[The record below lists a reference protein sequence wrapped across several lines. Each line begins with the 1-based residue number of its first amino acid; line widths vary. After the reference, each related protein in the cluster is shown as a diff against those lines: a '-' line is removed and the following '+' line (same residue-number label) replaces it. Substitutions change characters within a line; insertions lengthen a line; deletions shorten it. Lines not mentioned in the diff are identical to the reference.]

1 MPNSRSKL
9 ELDVAELFVSLQG
22 EGAHAGLPMFFVRLA
37 GCNLRCRWCDT
48 PYAQRPLKKLL
59 SLSRI
64 ISLWEQEG
72 ALGYVQ
78 ITGGEP
84 LLQENVYPLME
95 LFLKRGTKVL
105 LETNGSLSL
114 EKVPPEVVKVMDLK
128 PPSSGMEEHNLFENL
143 AFLTKKD
150 EVKIVVADKRDYAW
164 AKEIISSYHLPV
176 FTNVLLSP
184 AFGLL
189 EPERL
194 ASWILKD
201 RLPVRFQL
209 QLHKVLWG
217 DRPGV

>member
-1 MPNSRSKL
+1 MPDSRSKPV
-9 ELDVAELFVSLQG
+9 LDVAELFVSLQG

-48 PYAQRPLKKLL
+48 PYAQRPLKKFL
-59 SLSRI
+59 SLSQI
-64 ISLWEQEG
+64 LSLWEQEG

-95 LFLKRGTKVL
+95 SFLEQGVKVL

-114 EKVPPEVVKVMDLK
+114 ERVPPEVIKVMDLK
-128 PPSSGMEEHNLFENL
+128 PPSSGMEEHNLFSNL

-150 EVKIVVADKRDYAW
+150 EVKFVVADEKDYAW
-164 AKEIISSYHLPV
+164 AKEIIFSYHLPV

-189 EPERL
+189 EPQKL

>member
-95 LFLKRGTKVL
+95 IFLKRGAKVL

>member
-64 ISLWEQEG
+64 ISLWEEEG

-95 LFLKRGTKVL
+95 IFLKRGAKVL